1 MFTCNMCSIDCNCVF
16 NNPYKNNID
25 MKANAPEKLYLSKTI
40 YSTYLYQV
48 PDPDDETAVEYT
60 RTDAF
65 IEKACEFLKSYRQE
79 TYDGKGYIAGIVNDE
94 TIEDFRKY
102 MKGE

>member
-1 MFTCNMCSIDCNCVF
+1 
-16 NNPYKNNID
+16 
-25 MKANAPEKLYLSKTI
+25 MKVNNAPKRLYLSKTI

-48 PDPDDETAVEYT
+48 PDPDDETVVEYT

-65 IEKACEFLKSYRQE
+65 IEKTVNWLINNTDITPTDIKNYR
-79 TYDGKGYIAGIVNDE
+79 KA
-94 TIEDFRKY
+94 

>member
-1 MFTCNMCSIDCNCVF
+1 
-16 NNPYKNNID
+16 
-25 MKANAPEKLYLSKTI
+25 MKANAPERLYLSKNI
-40 YSTYLYQV
+40 YGTYLYQV

-65 IEKACEFLKSYRQE
+65 IEKAW
-79 TYDGKGYIAGIVNDE
+79 DW
-94 TIEDFRKY
+94 IEDNILSSNQQDKSRLYYEQFRKY

>member
-1 MFTCNMCSIDCNCVF
+1 ME
-16 NNPYKNNID
+16 
-25 MKANAPEKLYLSKTI
+25 ANAPERLYLSKNI

-48 PDPDDETAVEYT
+48 PDPNDETAVEYT

-65 IEKACEFLKSYRQE
+65 IEKACEFLAGNMKC
-79 TYDGKGYIAGIVNDE
+79 DGYTLQTKAKFIRG
-94 TIEDFRKY
+94 FRNY

>member
-1 MFTCNMCSIDCNCVF
+1 
-16 NNPYKNNID
+16 
-25 MKANAPEKLYLSKTI
+25 MKVNEAPERLYLSKTI

-48 PDPDDETAVEYT
+48 PDPDDETAIEYT

-65 IEKACEFLKSYRQE
+65 IEKAVVWL
-79 TYDGKGYIAGIVNDE
+79 DE
-94 TIEDFRKY
+94 TLKNTDFYEDEIELMIKEFKNA

>member
-1 MFTCNMCSIDCNCVF
+1 
-16 NNPYKNNID
+16 
-25 MKANAPEKLYLSKTI
+25 MKANEAPEKLYLSKNI

-65 IEKACEFLKSYRQE
+65 IEKACEFLSKSSNYNE
-79 TYDGKGYIAGIVNDE
+79 GFIYPSHSGVIDAFVNNFKNYI
-94 TIEDFRKY
+94 
-102 MKGE
+102 KGE

>member
-1 MFTCNMCSIDCNCVF
+1 
-16 NNPYKNNID
+16 
-25 MKANAPEKLYLSKTI
+25 MKANEAPERLYLSKTI

-65 IEKACEFLKSYRQE
+65 IEKALEFL
-79 TYDGKGYIAGIVNDE
+79 DGCIPDYIDLKHANVDTFMDVDNKRFID
-94 TIEDFRKY
+94 DFKNY

>member
-1 MFTCNMCSIDCNCVF
+1 ME
-16 NNPYKNNID
+16 
-25 MKANAPEKLYLSKTI
+25 ANEAPEKLYLSKNI

-48 PDPDDETAVEYT
+48 PDPDDDTAVEYT

-65 IEKACEFLKSYRQE
+65 IEKTVNWLINNTDITPTGIRNYR
-79 TYDGKGYIAGIVNDE
+79 KA
-94 TIEDFRKY
+94 